1 MLLRLTESTRN
12 PRITPKAIREY
23 FCFLN
28 KLHSAE
34 KHFKHPT
41 SFIVFE
47 ISENIFILH
56 LKTECPMKLKLA
68 VATKKLYLSNY
79 YACCPSQLPL
89 TAAVVFAGYRFPKSK
104 AITYHTVFGKI
115 SPLFIYNWTNF
126 SDVLIELVIFHCSLN
141 AECVFLHR
149 MTRTNW

>member
-12 PRITPKAIREY
+12 RRITPKAIREY

-47 ISENIFILH
+47 ISENLFILH
-56 LKTECPMKLKLA
+56 LNTECLIKLKLA
-68 VATKKLYLSNY
+68 VANKKLYLSNY
-79 YACCPSQLPL
+79 YACCPLQLPL
-89 TAAVVFAGYRFPKSK
+89 TAAAVSAGYRFPKSK

-115 SPLFIYNWTNF
+115 LPLFIYN
-126 SDVLIELVIFHCSLN
+126 
-141 AECVFLHR
+141 
-149 MTRTNW
+149 